1 MVQGETDMDDWKP
14 MSGLNL
20 PLVRHNKQNGQ
31 KTSTAEYTALELN
44 PAIDPKLFEK
54 PAEKA
59 ATQP

>member
-1 MVQGETDMDDWKP
+1 MDDWKP

-31 KTSTAEYTALELN
+31 ETSTAEYTALELN